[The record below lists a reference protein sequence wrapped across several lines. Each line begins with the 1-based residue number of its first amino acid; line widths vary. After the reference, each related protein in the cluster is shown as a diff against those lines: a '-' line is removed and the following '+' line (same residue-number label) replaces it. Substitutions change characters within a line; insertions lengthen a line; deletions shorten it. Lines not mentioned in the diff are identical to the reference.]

1 MITSLC
7 SSLTLGLDAIK
18 TTEMLVY
25 FQLLFIFLG
34 QAFNIFVTS
43 LIFAE
48 AFIVFLDTSDIFPS
62 FFFSCW
68 ITKSGMVLL

>member
-1 MITSLC
+1 MIQMITSLC

-18 TTEMLVY
+18 TTEML

-43 LIFAE
+43 LGIAE
-48 AFIVFLDTSDIFPS
+48 AFIVFLDASDIFS
-62 FFFSCW
+62 IFFFSRV
-68 ITKSGMVLL
+68 G